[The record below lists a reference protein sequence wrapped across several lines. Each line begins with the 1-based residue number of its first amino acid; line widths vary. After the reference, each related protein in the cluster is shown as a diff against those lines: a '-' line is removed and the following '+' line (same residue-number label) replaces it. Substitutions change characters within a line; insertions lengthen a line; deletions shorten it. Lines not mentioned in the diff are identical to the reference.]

1 MKIKVVSTIILDTEK
16 INSIGKEVVKASIER
31 EAFNKGSDRV
41 GRLWAWDEAN
51 KQDIPDITLE
61 LL

>member
-1 MKIKVVSTIILDTEK
+1 MKIKITSTIILDTDK
-16 INSIGKEVVKASIER
+16 ISDVNKVVKTSIER

-41 GRLWAWDEAN
+41 AKLWAWDEAN

-61 LL
+61 LQ

>member
-1 MKIKVVSTIILDTEK
+1 MKIKVTATIILDTERIQMVNK
-16 INSIGKEVVKASIER
+16 QARLAIER

-41 GRLWAWDEAN
+41 ARLWAWDEAN

>member
-1 MKIKVVSTIILDTEK
+1 MKIKVTSTIILDTEK
-16 INSIGKEVVKASIER
+16 IDTINKVVKTSIER
-31 EAFNKGSDRV
+31 EAFNKGSDRI
-41 GRLWAWDEAN
+41 GRLWAWEEAN